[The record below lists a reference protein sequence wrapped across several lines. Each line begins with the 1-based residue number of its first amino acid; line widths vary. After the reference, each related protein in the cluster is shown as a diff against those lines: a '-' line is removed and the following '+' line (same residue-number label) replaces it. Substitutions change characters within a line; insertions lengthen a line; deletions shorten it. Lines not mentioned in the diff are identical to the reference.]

1 MDCFGVTEQVTCTTK
16 YTEGRKRQSTHF
28 RMFHNN
34 RQITVSTL
42 QFITIGPH
50 TIMHYLK
57 TIYTATI
64 TALKYICNILLQP
77 DICVFFQLEYRP
89 PDMSPCLQRKLWP
102 TKTGTRKPKLP
113 KRTWI
118 PGSEWRDELIL
129 FTLCAT
135 ALLCF
140 LLTWDLKTNR
150 KMLCEE
156 QQHCLDVVMAGH
168 NLVILG
174 QVGEND
180 ESLPFIL

>member
-16 YTEGRKRQSTHF
+16 YTEGRKRHSTHF

-42 QFITIGPH
+42 QFTTIAPH

-77 DICVFFQLEYRP
+77 DICVFFNLSTDLPTWVPVYSGSWDLIKLGHENPNYQNAHESRAP
-89 PDMSPCLQRKLWP
+89 SGVISWFCL
-102 TKTGTRKPKLP
+102 
-113 KRTWI
+113 
-118 PGSEWRDELIL
+118 
-129 FTLCAT
+129 LCARP
-135 ALLCF
+135 LCCVF
-140 LLTWDLKTNR
+140 CWLGTWKQKE

-156 QQHCLDVVMAGH
+156 QQHCLDVVTAGH

-174 QVGEND
+174 QVSEND
-180 ESLPFIL
+180 ESLLFIL